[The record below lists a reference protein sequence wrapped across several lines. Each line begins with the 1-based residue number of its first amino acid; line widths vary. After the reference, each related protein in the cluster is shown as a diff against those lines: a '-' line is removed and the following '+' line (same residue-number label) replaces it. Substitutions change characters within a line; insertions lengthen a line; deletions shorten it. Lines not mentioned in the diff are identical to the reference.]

1 VAKINRSLAIIIGI
15 DQYTHI
21 PKLKNAGSD
30 ATELANILK
39 NNYSY
44 EVLLL
49 LNQRATKE
57 KFDEL
62 LANLEN
68 KTIQFDNQ
76 SIKVE
81 ETDRVLFYFAGHGFA
96 EEAQDS
102 EDGKPAGY
110 FMPQNAEDGNS
121 KTWLSM
127 QKLYEVF
134 TNLDC
139 HHLLLILD
147 CCFAGRI
154 SWSGKGRNAARS
166 RKLYKQS
173 YDRFI
178 KYQTEQIITSAAYDE
193 KAQDSFRFGQRGDQN
208 GHSPFAH
215 LLLKVLQGN
224 SDGGKDK
231 FIEAIVEDKVIRLFW
246 FLCGNEVYTDSFFRK
261 IVLKVLPNKH
271 FTFYKQKLS
280 HKVEKS
286 RNYCS

>member
-1 VAKINRSLAIIIGI
+1 MAKINRSLAIVIGI

-21 PKLKNAGSD
+21 PKLKNAVAD
-30 ATELANILK
+30 AEELAKVLEDK
-39 NNYSY
+39 YGY
-44 EVLLL
+44 QVLLL
-49 LNQRATKE
+49 NNDGATKE

-81 ETDRVLFYFAGHGFA
+81 GTDRVLFYFAGHGFA

-134 TNLDC
+134 TNLNC

-154 SWSGKGRNAARS
+154 SWVGKGRNAARS
-166 RKLYKQS
+166 RKLYQQS
-173 YDRFI
+173 YDHFI
-178 KYQTEQIITSAAYDE
+178 KYQTEQVITSAAYDE
-193 KAQDSFRFGQRGDQN
+193 KAQDSFRFGQRGDKN

-231 FIEAIVEDKVIRLFW
+231 FIEAIVI
-246 FLCGNEVYTDSFFRK
+246 VYS
-261 IVLKVLPNKH
+261 
-271 FTFYKQKLS
+271 LS
-280 HKVEKS
+280 KS
-286 RNYCS
+286 RRTYRVY